1 MYGWLWRV
9 LPGGFVSK
17 LVGLVLIVALAVAV
31 LWFLVFPW
39 ASLHLPI
46 DRVGVTG

>member
-1 MYGWLWRV
+1 MYAWLWRV
-9 LPGGFVSK
+9 LPGGFGGK
-17 LVGLVLIVALAVAV
+17 LVTLILLVALAVAV

-39 ASLHLPI
+39 AVLHVPI